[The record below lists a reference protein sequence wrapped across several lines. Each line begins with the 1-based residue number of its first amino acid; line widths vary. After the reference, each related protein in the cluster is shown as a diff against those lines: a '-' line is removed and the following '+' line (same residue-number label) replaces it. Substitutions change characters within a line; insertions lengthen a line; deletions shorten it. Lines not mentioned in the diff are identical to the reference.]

1 MIFVS
6 TGGERHQKA
15 VETALQYFAHGIHCV
30 ELSGGKYSLTCEA
43 DLAAL
48 PSGMHL
54 QVHNYFP
61 PPELPFVFN
70 LASTDSEIATRSMD
84 HVRDAIRFAVMLRRP
99 IYSFHAGFR
108 INPAVSELGAR
119 LGKHGLIDRDVA
131 LDVFGDRVV
140 ALAEEARREGV
151 TLLIENNVIT
161 MPNFETYGEDPLLLT
176 CPDEIS
182 WFMDRA
188 PSNVGLLLD
197 MAHLKIS
204 AITRSF
210 DMVAAHGKLKKW
222 VQGYHLSD
230 NAGAADTNE
239 PVSEESWF
247 WNDLVRGLNYYT
259 LEVYRQPISKL
270 LEQCALTEKMLVNV
284 DELDIGYEYTTD
296 Y

>member
-15 VETALQYFAHGIHCV
+15 SETALQYFDHGIHCV
-30 ELSGGKYSLTCEA
+30 ELSGGAYSPTCEA

-48 PSGMHL
+48 PGGMHL

-70 LASTDSEIATRSMD
+70 LASTDSEIARRSVA
-84 HVRDAIRFAVMLRRP
+84 HVRNAIHVAVMLRRP

-119 LGKHGLIDRDVA
+119 LGRHSLLARDVA
-131 LDVFGDRVV
+131 LDVFGERVA

-151 TLLIENNVIT
+151 TLLVENNVINK
-161 MPNFETYGEDPLLLT
+161 PNLETYGEDPLLLT
-176 CPDEIS
+176 NPDEIAS
-182 WFMDRA
+182 FMERA
-188 PSNVGLLLD
+188 PSNVGLLID
-197 MAHLKIS
+197 VAHLKVS
-204 AITRSF
+204 ANTRSF
-210 DMVAAHGKLKKW
+210 DMVVAHEKLKRW
-222 VQGYHLSD
+222 VKGYHLSD
-230 NAGAADTNE
+230 NAGAADTND

-247 WNDLVRGLNYYT
+247 WDHLVRGLDYYT

-270 LEQCALTEKMLVNV
+270 VEQCALTEKVLASANNSEVR
-284 DELDIGYEYTTD
+284 YE
-296 Y
+296 